1 MRWMVSRTTKL
12 LALAMCG
19 GALVTTLGCNAPN
32 SVATKGDPTASAS
45 SVPPAAGASSTPG
58 TSLARVVPPIL
69 LLARPTA
76 YRFELGSASTL
87 PGQVGDAKLSIK
99 GVLWLQAT
107 GGAERVSLLAAL
119 WRPVSE
125 VNGKPQP
132 EFQRM
137 VEAMSE
143 GVSVQFE
150 RGVVKEMSVA
160 PKLEPQIANL
170 WRTITAALQHGGA
183 GKALEPWVAREH
195 DSTGEYE
202 ARYRW
207 SGDDLVRTKGA
218 YASLLQSGL
227 QPASLEQLRPTVQR
241 SEATLRL
248 VESRLASLQMYE
260 TVASDLQKGVTMTV
274 TTRLTLER
282 DAGATPDPSLLETL
296 RALPAENGHTTIA
309 SDRPIALRSAGVD
322 QSAFD
327 ELRIKEWTF
336 EQAIAASKEVEEL
349 GGDDAAS
356 DEEAAAKQET
366 AQKEQRKRLY
376 SAYAALT
383 AFLRSRPETL
393 PKAKK
398 AILGAEPSAGV
409 IVSALG
415 DAGTASAQR
424 LLSEVIETAS
434 LPSELRSRAI
444 VRLGRTDSP
453 VPEAVEVL
461 ARQLDTE
468 RLWGQALLAL
478 GIAGRTFRDAGRTAD
493 FDRSAVV
500 IEGQLKKHSTS
511 RDARLSK
518 VLAAVSNLGDR
529 RQIPLVRPLLEA
541 SDEDTRASAAFA
553 LRHMQDDEVDPLIA
567 RALAE
572 NGSTKSRLMILSAMR
587 VRGPRPILQQALAKL
602 LSHEQTK
609 GQVLMRATRLQDSWT
624 KTVN

>member
-1 MRWMVSRTTKL
+1 MRHKVSRTTNL
-12 LALAMCG
+12 LALALCG
-19 GALVTTLGCNAPN
+19 GTLVTTLGCNAPN
-32 SVATKGDPTASAS
+32 SVATKGGPTASAS
-45 SVPPAAGASSTPG
+45 SPPPTAGASSTPG

-69 LLARPTA
+69 LLALPTA
-76 YRFELGSASTL
+76 YRFELESASTL

-107 GGAERVSLLAAL
+107 GGAERESLLAAL

-125 VNGKPQP
+125 VNGKPQS

-160 PKLEPQIANL
+160 PNLEPQIANL
-170 WRTITAALQHGGA
+170 WRTITAALQHGGP
-183 GKALEPWVAREH
+183 GKALEPWTAREH

-207 SGDDLVRTKGA
+207 DGDQLVRTKDK
-218 YASLLQSGL
+218 YTSLLQSGL

-241 SEATLRL
+241 SDAILRL
-248 VESRLASLQMYE
+248 VESRLASLQMHE

-282 DAGATPDPSLLETL
+282 DAGATAPSMVETL
-296 RALPAENGHTTIA
+296 RALQAKSGQSTIA
-309 SDRPIALRSAGVD
+309 ANRPIALGRTGAD

-327 ELRIKEWTF
+327 DLRIKEWTF
-336 EQAIAASKEVEEL
+336 EQALAASKEVEAL
-349 GGDDAAS
+349 GGDDAAND
-356 DEEAAAKQET
+356 DEPADKQET

-376 SAYAALT
+376 SAYSALT
-383 AFLRSRPETL
+383 AYLRSRPETL

-398 AILGAEPSAGV
+398 AILAGGPSTNV

-415 DAGTASAQR
+415 DAGTSPAQR
-424 LLSEVIETAS
+424 LLAEVIENGA
-434 LPSELRSRAI
+434 LPGELRSRAI

-453 VPEAVEVL
+453 LPETVDVL
-461 ARQLDTE
+461 ARQVDSE
-468 RLWGQALLAL
+468 RLRGQALLAL
-478 GIAGRTFRDAGRTAD
+478 GIAGRKFRDAGRAAE
-493 FDRSAVV
+493 FDRAAAV
-500 IEGQLKKHSTS
+500 IEAQLNKHAASH
-511 RDARLSK
+511 DARLSK

-529 RQIPLVRPLLEA
+529 RQISLVRPLLQVA
-541 SDEDTRASAAFA
+541 DEDTRASAAFA
-553 LRHMQDDEVDPLIA
+553 LRHMQDDAVDPLIA
-567 RALAE
+567 KALAE
-572 NGSTKSRLMILSAMR
+572 NGSTKSRLLILSAMR
-587 VRGPRPILQQALAKL
+587 VRGPRPILQQALATL

-609 GQVLMRATRLQDSWT
+609 GQVRTRAARLQDSWT
-624 KTVN
+624 NKVN